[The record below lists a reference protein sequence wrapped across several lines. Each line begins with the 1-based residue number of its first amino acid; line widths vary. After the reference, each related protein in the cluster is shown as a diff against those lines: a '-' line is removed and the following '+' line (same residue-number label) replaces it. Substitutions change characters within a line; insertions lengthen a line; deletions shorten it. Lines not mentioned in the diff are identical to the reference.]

1 MKTQV
6 KKCIALLLALVLFGT
21 SLAGCAFIAGEEYE
35 ESDDS
40 TGPVFVPEDETED
53 GIIRDGR
60 LSISF
65 VPEDALNPYTSTSR
79 DNLAVSGLIYE
90 GLFAL
95 DEAFT
100 AIPVLAENIST
111 VDGSRFLIEI
121 KSGVTFHNG
130 AALTAAD
137 VIYSMNRARRSALFS
152 SRLEIITDYNRVQNA
167 EGETSPYAFEILINR
182 VHGNL
187 PVLLTFPIIQSGTG
201 YNTVPPGTGPF
212 FHPYDEGLPRL
223 EAFSAHRYR
232 ENLPIDTI
240 YLAEIGT
247 VEQLT
252 AHFNSGLLDI
262 VALDPTTTGEPRI
275 AGTRE
280 LRQVEA
286 SMIDFIGFNVNRPE
300 TGRLEVRQAISRAID
315 RAYITENI
323 MRGNAVSSTL
333 PIHPILPFYDE
344 FLALQHEFDLEF
356 AREMLAGTHTIPR
369 EPEAEREEQDP
380 EDGSAEGGEIEEA
393 QAPRTRLT
401 LLVASG
407 NTMRLDVASFIAT
420 NISALGYQVEILD
433 VPYTQF
439 MDALRGGNFDLFY
452 GQVRLQPDFDLSPI
466 LHGELAFGGIEG
478 LVSPRVID
486 DFLASMPSNRGEMAT
501 AMGAAIFA
509 EAPIATIG
517 FRNLAVATQ
526 RGVVAGL
533 SPTQD
538 NVYHN
543 VWDWL
548 LDL

>member
-1 MKTQV
+1 MKTQM
-6 KKCIALLLALVLFGT
+6 KKYIALLLVLVLLGT
-21 SLAGCAFIAGEEYE
+21 GLAGCAFITDEEIE
-35 ESDDS
+35 EDNDPNSL
-40 TGPVFVPEDETED
+40 TFIPDEEIED

-95 DEAFT
+95 DEGFT
-100 AIPVLAENIST
+100 SIPVLAENIST

-121 KSGVTFHNG
+121 KSDVTFHSG
-130 AALTAAD
+130 AALTVVD
-137 VIYSMNRARRSALFS
+137 VIYSMNRAQSSALYGD
-152 SRLEIITDYNRVQNA
+152 RLEMITDYNRVQNA
-167 EGETSPYAFEILINR
+167 EGETSLYAFEILIDR

-187 PVLLTFPIIQSGTG
+187 PVLLTFPIIQNGTG
-201 YNTVPPGTGPF
+201 YRAVPPGTGPF
-212 FHPYDEGLPRL
+212 FRSQDEGSPRL
-223 EAFSAHRYR
+223 ESFAEHRYSA
-232 ENLPIDTI
+232 ELPVDTI

-262 VALDPTTTGEPRI
+262 VALDITTTGEPRI

-280 LRQVEA
+280 LRQFES
-286 SMIDFIGFNVNRPE
+286 SMIDFIGFNVHRPE
-300 TGRLEVRQAISRAID
+300 MARNEVRQAISRAID
-315 RAYITENI
+315 RDYIAESI

-344 FLALQHEFDLEF
+344 RLALQHDFDLEF
-356 AREMLAGTHTIPR
+356 ARGMLTGIHDINQET
-369 EPEAEREEQDP
+369 EAEEQDP
-380 EDGSAEGGEIEEA
+380 EDEDTETGEAEG
-393 QAPRTRLT
+393 PRIRLT

-407 NTMRLDVASFIAT
+407 NTMRLDTASFIAS
-420 NISALGYQVEILD
+420 NISALGYQVDLLD
-433 VPYTQF
+433 LPYAQF
-439 MDALRGGNFDLFY
+439 MQALQAGNFDLFY

-466 LHGELAFGGIEG
+466 LHGDLAFGGIEW
-478 LVSPRVID
+478 LVPHRVID
-486 DFLASMPSNRGEMAT
+486 DFLASSPANRGEAAT
-501 AMGAAIFA
+501 AMGAAILA
-509 EAPIATIG
+509 EAPIATIA

-533 SPTQD
+533 SSTQD
-538 NVYHN
+538 SIYHN